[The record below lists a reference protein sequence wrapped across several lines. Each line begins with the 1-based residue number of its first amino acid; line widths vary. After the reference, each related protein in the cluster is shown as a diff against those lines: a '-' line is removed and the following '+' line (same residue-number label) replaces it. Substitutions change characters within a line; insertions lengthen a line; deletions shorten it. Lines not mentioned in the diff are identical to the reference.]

1 MINRQVERIQTPLSL
16 LWLAWSKA
24 TAVTWPCPR
33 LWKEGGTVY
42 ILAIALIRGK
52 EHPALGELSKS
63 IWLHRFYHERFV
75 NIRTKREDRM
85 IKWSIFCSFL
95 FFMWPVHLCL
105 VRTYSD
111 TVTCFCA
118 DHTLT
123 SLPKSP
129 METKSPRKTV
139 AEGSVRC
146 DVNQILWQQ
155 RFAEICREGWQHV
168 GLLSCINS
176 LMQDKSPCYRGQK
189 GSASTSGLFWSLLKP
204 VSGVIQITKYPPNK
218 TFKNSFHCVDHLAS
232 ICLLCSYQITQ
243 DTRLEEAAKN
253 MAARCI
259 KTRWFLWGL
268 RYSKMLFRC
277 LLQRNLLDQFFF
289 LLTSRHLDISWHS

>member
-1 MINRQVERIQTPLSL
+1 
-16 LWLAWSKA
+16 
-24 TAVTWPCPR
+24 
-33 LWKEGGTVY
+33 
-42 ILAIALIRGK
+42 
-52 EHPALGELSKS
+52 
-63 IWLHRFYHERFV
+63 
-75 NIRTKREDRM
+75 
-85 IKWSIFCSFL
+85 
-95 FFMWPVHLCL
+95 
-105 VRTYSD
+105 
-111 TVTCFCA
+111 
-118 DHTLT
+118 
-123 SLPKSP
+123 

-189 GSASTSGLFWSLLKP
+189 GSASTSFWSLLKP

-259 KTRWFLWGL
+259 KTR
-268 RYSKMLFRC
+268 
-277 LLQRNLLDQFFF
+277 
-289 LLTSRHLDISWHS
+289 